1 MAALRMHDLCGA
13 DPARR
18 FSPYCWRARLALAHK
33 GLEVETLPWR
43 FTDKAAIADSGQDRV
58 PVLRDEARVVSDS
71 WRIAEYLEDAYPDR
85 PSLFGGPGGR
95 ALARFVN
102 AWADAVQLPAVAGL
116 VVADIVPHLGP
127 EDRAYFIASRE
138 KRYGKPLAEVV
149 AGRETRVEAFR
160 QTTLQPLRLVLREWP
175 WLGGEDGPAYADYI
189 AFGAFQWARCVSA
202 FPLLTPEDPLH
213 DWRGRVLDLF
223 GRLARAAPAEEAA

>member
-71 WRIAEYLEDAYPDR
+71 WRITEYLEDAYPDR

-102 AWADAVQLPAVAGL
+102 AWADVRCSSRRSPGWWWPTSCRIWGRRTAPTSSPAARSATASPSPRSSLDARRGSRRSARRRCSRCAWCCGNGPGRRRGRAGLCRLHRLRGLPVGALRQRLPAADAG
-116 VVADIVPHLGP
+116 G
-127 EDRAYFIASRE
+127 
-138 KRYGKPLAEVV
+138 
-149 AGRETRVEAFR
+149 
-160 QTTLQPLRLVLREWP
+160 
-175 WLGGEDGPAYADYI
+175 
-189 AFGAFQWARCVSA
+189 SA
-202 FPLLTPEDPLH
+202 
-213 DWRGRVLDLF
+213 
-223 GRLARAAPAEEAA
+223 A